1 MRVQDHTKRENAK
14 LGEIETRL
22 AGKNGNKTQNYHFK
36 DRLMLPQKKKKKLTF
51 PCVLCWAVIIEGTQ
65 QKLTT
70 ER

>member
-36 DRLMLPQKKKKKLTF
+36 DRLMLPQKKKNLPF
-51 PCVLCWAVIIEGTQ
+51 HVSFVGQL
-65 QKLTT
+65 L
-70 ER
+70 